1 MKWNDMDIEERKRE
15 ALNGEREPEKWT
27 ALTLKQMN
35 NRRTREQRDLTV
47 GATKSTVKR
56 EEKSKQELGRIDKGS
71 QKAETKTRDYAHKTP
86 GKHLLFAIEI
96 TRANGADENKE

>member
-1 MKWNDMDIEERKRE
+1 
-15 ALNGEREPEKWT
+15 
-27 ALTLKQMN
+27 
-35 NRRTREQRDLTV
+35 
-47 GATKSTVKR
+47 VKR